1 MIKHVF
7 ISGCSNGIM
16 ERTITHHNTS
26 SANDDLSPEEI
37 ADIKEYYSNN
47 EKRKKF
53 STIEE
58 LLLDLKN

>member
-1 MIKHVF
+1 
-7 ISGCSNGIM
+7 M
-16 ERTITHHNTS
+16 ERSVTS
-26 SANDDLSPEEI
+26 KDKSLNVDDLSPEEI

-58 LLLDLKN
+58 LLRDLKN

>member
-16 ERTITHHNTS
+16 ERTITHHNT

>member
-1 MIKHVF
+1 
-7 ISGCSNGIM
+7 M
-16 ERTITHHNTS
+16 ERTITHHNT